1 MHQINFNVYE
11 GDDNKTQIEY
21 YDFNNNKFV
30 ETIIKLDSVNLYLT
44 NKDNYIYHYK
54 VYEKLNLDQM
64 NEDEI
69 KIGALLNSFLK
80 KNNLEKGLEKVDAKD
95 AWFKIMKNG
104 VSNYTTDIH
113 LKNKTLYVSLSSSTL
128 REELSYG
135 KEKIINLLNDAL
147 EKDAIKKIVLR

>member
-1 MHQINFNVYE
+1 
-11 GDDNKTQIEY
+11 
-21 YDFNNNKFV
+21 
-30 ETIIKLDSVNLYLT
+30 
-44 NKDNYIYHYK
+44 
-54 VYEKLNLDQM
+54 M

-69 KIGALLNSFLK
+69 KIGALLNKFLK
-80 KNNLEKGLEKVDAKD
+80 NNNLEKGLEKVDAKD

-104 VSNYTTDIH
+104 VSNYTTDVH

-135 KEKIINLLNDAL
+135 KEKIINLLNEAL

>member
-1 MHQINFNVYE
+1 MDKQKTYHH
-11 GDDNKTQIEY
+11 GDLK
-21 YDFNNNKFV
+21 
-30 ETIIKLDSVNLYLT
+30 NLL
-44 NKDNYIYHYK
+44 ISK
-54 VYEKLNLDQM
+54 VLE
-64 NEDEI
+64 
-69 KIGALLNSFLK
+69 AVK

>member
-1 MHQINFNVYE
+1 
-11 GDDNKTQIEY
+11 
-21 YDFNNNKFV
+21 
-30 ETIIKLDSVNLYLT
+30 
-44 NKDNYIYHYK
+44 
-54 VYEKLNLDQM
+54 M

-69 KIGALLNSFLK
+69 KIDALLNSFLK

-135 KEKIINLLNDAL
+135 KEKII
-147 EKDAIKKIVLR
+147 KIIIPRKLVRLDSMIIPKIINPSIINNGLTISGRIL